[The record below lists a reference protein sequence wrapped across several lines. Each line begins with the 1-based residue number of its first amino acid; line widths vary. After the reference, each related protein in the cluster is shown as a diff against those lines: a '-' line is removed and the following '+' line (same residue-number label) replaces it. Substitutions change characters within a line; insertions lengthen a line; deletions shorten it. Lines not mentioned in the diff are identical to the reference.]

1 MRVLPLSIA
10 AYLLTT
16 IAWGQLGLQGQPA
29 KNPDLIRALDAA
41 STAFANAQRDAANGQ
56 MIPFRE
62 SLNVANVRW
71 AECFGKY
78 REWPTQD
85 TAWRP
90 NFDAINTALLNAVN
104 QLTPGNN
111 LAAAKV
117 QIDSAAGTLSSLR
130 TRNGVLDLRATTGNL
145 STSLKG
151 LQTTIAGLQGR
162 PLTPADVTAL
172 KTSFGTFRD
181 SYTLFTQAALDANAF
196 GLGNGQLESLRKLIL
211 VQNIGIDSV
220 YNILSNPDTAQLV
233 PQWQSLRDQIVA
245 MLTDL
250 NKNPGTADAA
260 KQGDALGTQP
270 DNGQPAP
277 DNGSPSAPNRPRLF
291 PRLRR

>member
-1 MRVLPLSIA
+1 MRVLPLSLA

-16 IAWGQLGLQGQPA
+16 MAWGQLGLEGQPA
-29 KNPDLIRALDAA
+29 KSPDLVRALDAA

-71 AECFGKY
+71 AECYGKY

-104 QLTPGNN
+104 QVTPGNN

-117 QIDSAAGTLSSLR
+117 QIDSAASTLAGLR
-130 TRNGVLDLRATTGNL
+130 TRNGVLDLRGATDTLN
-145 STSLKG
+145 TSLEG

-162 PLTPADVTAL
+162 PLTPADVAAL
-172 KTSFGTFRD
+172 KASFGTFRD
-181 SYTLFTQAALDANAF
+181 SYTLFTQAAMDANAF
-196 GLGNGQLESLRKLIL
+196 GLGEGELANLRKLIL
-211 VQNIGIDSV
+211 LQNIGIDSV
-220 YNILSNPDTAQLV
+220 YNILSNPTTAQLV
-233 PQWQSLRDQIVA
+233 PQWQSLADQI
-245 MLTDL
+245 
-250 NKNPGTADAA
+250 
-260 KQGDALGTQP
+260 
-270 DNGQPAP
+270 
-277 DNGSPSAPNRPRLF
+277 
-291 PRLRR
+291 RRC